1 VRRREFLRRGA
12 RAAVAAPAFAAP
24 ALAAPALAQSAP
36 RLAWRLTSSFSKSL
50 DTLYGTA
57 QVLCRYVSEASDGN
71 FQIQAHAAGELTPS
85 HQALDAVASGAIE
98 CAHTPLYFY
107 AGREPILGLGSG
119 LPFGLN
125 ARHQLSW
132 WSFGGGEEL
141 INAALKKLNVHG
153 VPAGCTGAQM
163 GAWFK
168 KEITG
173 LEDLQG
179 LRIRVAALCGPI
191 LAKVGAMPLSLAH
204 ADVYAALENGSID
217 GAEFCCPHDD
227 EKLGLV
233 RVAKYNHYPSWWVS
247 AGMVHL
253 VANLDAWRTLPR
265 AYAAILA
272 RACDAANAWTLA
284 RYDAVNPP
292 ALKRLLAAGA
302 VLKPFPAPVLEAF
315 HKATLE
321 HFAELGAKDAHFK
334 RAFESAATFRREQA
348 PWWQIAE
355 HAAGNLLLGMHG
367 RA

>member
-1 VRRREFLRRGA
+1 MRRREFLRRGA
-12 RAAVAAPAFAAP
+12 HVAVAAP
-24 ALAAPALAQSAP
+24 ALAAPALAQTSP
-36 RLAWRLTSSFSKSL
+36 RVGWRLASSFSKSL
-50 DTLYGTA
+50 DTIYNTA
-57 QVLCRYVSEASDGN
+57 QVLCRYVAEASDGN

-98 CAHTPLYFY
+98 CAHTPLFFY
-107 AGREPILGLGSG
+107 AGREPTLGLGSG

-125 ARHQLSW
+125 ARLQLSW
-132 WSFGGGEEL
+132 WTFGGGGE
-141 INAALKKLNVHG
+141 IVNAALKKLNVYG
-153 VPAGCTGAQM
+153 IPAGCTGAQM

-168 KEITG
+168 KEITA
-173 LEDLQG
+173 LEDLKG
-179 LRIRVAALCGPI
+179 LRIRVAALDGPI
-191 LAKVGAMPLSLAH
+191 LARVGAVPLTLAH

-233 RVAKYNHYPSWWVS
+233 RVAKYNHYPCWWES
-247 AGMVHL
+247 AGMVHM
-253 VANLDAWRTLPR
+253 VANLDSWRALPK
-265 AYAAILA
+265 AYQAILA
-272 RACDAANAWTLA
+272 RACEAANAWMLA

-302 VLKPFPAPVLEAF
+302 VLKPFPDAVLEAF

-321 HFAELGAKDAHFK
+321 HFAELGARDAHFK
-334 RAFESAATFRREQA
+334 RAFDSASAFRKEQA

-355 HAAGNLLLGMHG
+355 HAAGNLLLGVRG